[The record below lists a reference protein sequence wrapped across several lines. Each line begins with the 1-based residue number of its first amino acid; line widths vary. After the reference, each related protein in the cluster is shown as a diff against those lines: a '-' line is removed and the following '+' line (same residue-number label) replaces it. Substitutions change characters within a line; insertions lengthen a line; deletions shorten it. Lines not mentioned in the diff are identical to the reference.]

1 MRMDDGFD
9 AVYESYVRAVHA
21 YLVRLTGN
29 RATADDL
36 CQETFVRYL
45 RHRDK
50 LRNSNG
56 ALGSWLFRVA
66 TNLAF
71 DDRRKRRPDLVDVEP
86 VARDGD
92 ALLAAESRDLAA
104 RIASEVAK
112 LPDELRAAFLL
123 RTQHEM
129 TFPRMATVLGCSERT
144 AKDRYRK
151 ARDLLAGRLDPLLRE
166 DA

>member
-1 MRMDDGFD
+1 MDDAFD

-29 RATADDL
+29 RWTAEEL

-45 RHRDK
+45 RHRES

-71 DDRRKRRPDLVDVEP
+71 DYRRKKRPDALEFEP
-86 VARDGD
+86 ATRSEDS
-92 ALLAAESRDLAA
+92 AAAAEAKDLEAFL
-104 RIASEVAK
+104 RSEIDK

-123 RTQHEM
+123 RAHHEL
-129 TFPRMATVLGCSERT
+129 TFPRMAEVLSVSERT
-144 AKDRYRK
+144 AKERFRR
-151 ARDLLAGRLDPLLRE
+151 ARDALAGRLAPLFRE
-166 DA
+166 DHS